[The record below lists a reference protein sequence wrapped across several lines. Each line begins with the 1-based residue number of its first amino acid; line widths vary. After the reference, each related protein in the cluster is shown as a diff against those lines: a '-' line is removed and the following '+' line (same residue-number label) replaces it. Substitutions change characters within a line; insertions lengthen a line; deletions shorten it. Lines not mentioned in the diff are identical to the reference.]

1 MIKAYHSSLGA
12 LLNRWTTPPNPA
24 GEDEIKYWQDKMLL
38 MLLLTTVVLGLP
50 VYVPS
55 VALCIKESLWS
66 IAVVDTAIYGW
77 VVVLFFRRS
86 LPFVVRATS
95 VVCMSYV
102 LGMVLLL
109 TVGPFGA
116 GPVWIFA
123 FPVLAA
129 VFMGVST
136 VFMTLAI
143 NAATLIAIGILLA
156 NGIVEWDYTVINPGE
171 KWVVICLNFMLLN
184 VIVAISVSYISKG
197 LLISLKQKKNMLAE
211 LEQKHDQLLNFTRQL
226 ESEVI
231 ERRKVEG
238 ALRESEEKFSKAF
251 RTSPYALIISRVE
264 DGKIIETNDAFSM
277 ITGFTRE
284 EALNNSSLGLNLW
297 GNRED
302 RKKVMSDLMAGR
314 RVASR
319 EYLFNR
325 KNGGVITGLFS
336 TQLMSLNN
344 ETCILSSINDIT
356 DLKQAEQEKAKL
368 EEQFHQAQKLDSI
381 GRLAGGVAHDLNNL
395 LSPIFGYGEMLLS
408 DAAGNVAAEKPLQQI
423 VNAGKRA
430 RDLVRQLLA
439 FSRKQALQYKNF
451 DMNSLL
457 RDFEKLLRRTIRE
470 DVSIRMNLAESLPL
484 IKGDVGQLEQV
495 VMNLAVN
502 AQDAMPDGGHL
513 TIETARVELD
523 ESYSEEHKGVNPGPY
538 VMLMISDTGCGID
551 SSTRE
556 HLFEPFFTTKE
567 KDKGT
572 GLGLATVYGIVK
584 QHGGNVWVY
593 SEPGLGATFRVYL
606 PVSTDSSGP
615 DEADSKTLTESELYG
630 SETILVVEDNS
641 QVRNLARAILRRQGY
656 KVLAAENGK
665 EGISM
670 MDQHEGPVHLLL
682 TDVIMPDMNGK
693 QLFERISQTYSD
705 VKVLYMSGYT
715 DNVIAHHGVIDPG
728 VQFIQKPFSMKDLA
742 AKVRETLD
750 QGIK

>member
-1 MIKAYHSSLGA
+1 M
-12 LLNRWTTPPNPA
+12 
-24 GEDEIKYWQDKMLL
+24 
-38 MLLLTTVVLGLP
+38 
-50 VYVPS
+50 
-55 VALCIKESLWS
+55 
-66 IAVVDTAIYGW
+66 
-77 VVVLFFRRS
+77 
-86 LPFVVRATS
+86 
-95 VVCMSYV
+95 
-102 LGMVLLL
+102 
-109 TVGPFGA
+109 
-116 GPVWIFA
+116 
-123 FPVLAA
+123 
-129 VFMGVST
+129 
-136 VFMTLAI
+136 
-143 NAATLIAIGILLA
+143 
-156 NGIVEWDYTVINPGE
+156 
-171 KWVVICLNFMLLN
+171 
-184 VIVAISVSYISKG
+184 
-197 LLISLKQKKNMLAE
+197 
-211 LEQKHDQLLNFTRQL
+211 
-226 ESEVI
+226 
-231 ERRKVEG
+231 
-238 ALRESEEKFSKAF
+238 RESEEKFSRAF
-251 RTSPYALIISRVE
+251 HTSPYALTISRVE
-264 DGKIIETNDAFSM
+264 DGKFIEINEAFSM

-284 EALNNSSLGLNLW
+284 EALNNSSLELNLW
-297 GNRED
+297 VNRED
-302 RKKVMSDLMAGR
+302 RKTVVSDLMAGK

-319 EYLFNR
+319 EYLFTR
-325 KNGGVITGLFS
+325 KNGGVSTGLFS

-356 DLKQAEQEKAKL
+356 DRKQAEQEKAKL

-395 LSPIFGYGEMLLS
+395 LSPILGYGEMLLS
-408 DAAGNVAAEKPLQQI
+408 DAAGNGATEKPLQQI

-451 DMNSLL
+451 DMNTLL

-551 SSTRE
+551 SDTRE

-584 QHGGNVWVY
+584 QHGGNIWVY

-606 PVSTDSSGP
+606 PVSTDSPES
-615 DEADSKTLTESELYG
+615 DEADSRTLSESELYG

-641 QVRNLARAILRRQGY
+641 QVRNLTRSLLRRQGY

-693 QLFERISQTYSD
+693 QLFERISQTYSG
-705 VKVLYMSGYT
+705 VKVLFMSGYT

-728 VQFIQKPFSMKDLA
+728 VQFIQKPFSMKGLA

-750 QGIK
+750 RGNP

>member
-1 MIKAYHSSLGA
+1 
-12 LLNRWTTPPNPA
+12 
-24 GEDEIKYWQDKMLL
+24 
-38 MLLLTTVVLGLP
+38 
-50 VYVPS
+50 
-55 VALCIKESLWS
+55 
-66 IAVVDTAIYGW
+66 
-77 VVVLFFRRS
+77 
-86 LPFVVRATS
+86 
-95 VVCMSYV
+95 MSYV

-129 VFMGVST
+129 VFMGAGT
-136 VFMTLAI
+136 VFLALAI
-143 NAATLIAIGILLA
+143 NGASLVAVGILLS
-156 NGIVEWDYTVINPGE
+156 NGIFGQDYVIMNDVE
-171 KWVVICLNFMLLN
+171 KWAVIALNFMFLDL
-184 VIVAISVSYISKG
+184 IVAISVSYIARG
-197 LLISLKQKKNMLAE
+197 LLISRTQKKEMLGT
-211 LEQKHDQLLNFTRQL
+211 LEQKHEELLKFTRQL
-226 ESEVI
+226 EEEVI

-238 ALRESEEKFSKAF
+238 ALRESEEKFSRAF
-251 RTSPYALIISRVE
+251 HTSPYALTISRVE
-264 DGKIIETNDAFSM
+264 DGRFLEINEAFSV

-284 EALNNSSLGLNLW
+284 EALNNSSLELNLW
-297 GNRED
+297 VNRED
-302 RKKVMSDLMAGR
+302 RKTVVSDLMAGK

-319 EYLFNR
+319 EYLFTR
-325 KNGGVITGLFS
+325 KNGGVSTGLFS

-356 DLKQAEQEKAKL
+356 DRKQAEQEKAKL

-395 LSPIFGYGEMLLS
+395 LSPILGYGEMLLS
-408 DAAGNVAAEKPLQQI
+408 DASGNVATEKPLQQI

-451 DMNSLL
+451 DMNTLL

-495 VMNLAVN
+495 VMNLTVN

-538 VMLMISDTGCGID
+538 VMLMISDTGAGID
-551 SSTRE
+551 SDTRE

-584 QHGGNVWVY
+584 QHGGNIWVY

-606 PVSTDSSGP
+606 PVSLDSPES
-615 DEADSKTLTESELYG
+615 DEADSRTLSESEL
-630 SETILVVEDNS
+630 
-641 QVRNLARAILRRQGY
+641 
-656 KVLAAENGK
+656 
-665 EGISM
+665 
-670 MDQHEGPVHLLL
+670 
-682 TDVIMPDMNGK
+682 
-693 QLFERISQTYSD
+693 
-705 VKVLYMSGYT
+705 
-715 DNVIAHHGVIDPG
+715 
-728 VQFIQKPFSMKDLA
+728 
-742 AKVRETLD
+742 
-750 QGIK
+750 

>member
-1 MIKAYHSSLGA
+1 
-12 LLNRWTTPPNPA
+12 
-24 GEDEIKYWQDKMLL
+24 MLL
-38 MLLLTTVVLGLP
+38 TLLLTAVVFGLP
-50 VYVPS
+50 VYVLS
-55 VALCIKESLWS
+55 VALCIKETLWS
-66 IAVVDTAIYGW
+66 IAVVDTVIYGW

-95 VVCMSYV
+95 VVYMSYA
-102 LGMVLLL
+102 LGIVLLL

-116 GPVWIFA
+116 GPVWLFA

-129 VFMGVST
+129 VFMGVRT

-143 NAATLIAIGILLA
+143 NVATLIAIGILLV
-156 NGIVEWDYTVINPGE
+156 NGILEWDYTVINAGE

-197 LLISLKQKKNMLAE
+197 LLISLKQKEGMLAE

-226 ESEVI
+226 EEEVI

-251 RTSPYALIISRVE
+251 HTSPYALTISRVE
-264 DGKIIETNDAFSM
+264 DGKFFEINEAFSV

-284 EALNNSSLGLNLW
+284 EALSNSSLELNLW
-297 GNRED
+297 VNRED
-302 RKKVMSDLMAGR
+302 RKTVVSDLMEGKC
-314 RVASR
+314 VASR

-325 KNGGVITGLFS
+325 KNGGVSTGLFS

-356 DLKQAEQEKAKL
+356 DRKQAEQEKAKL

-395 LSPIFGYGEMLLS
+395 LSPILGYGEMLLS
-408 DAAGNVAAEKPLQQI
+408 DAAENGATEKPLQQI

-451 DMNSLL
+451 DMNTLL

-495 VMNLAVN
+495 VMNLTVN

-513 TIETARVELD
+513 TIETARVALD
-523 ESYSEEHKGVNPGPY
+523 ESYLEEHKDVTPGPY

-551 SSTRE
+551 SDTRE

-584 QHGGNVWVY
+584 QHGGNIWVY

-606 PVSTDSSGP
+606 PVSTDSP
-615 DEADSKTLTESELYG
+615 EADEADSRILSESELYG
-630 SETILVVEDNS
+630 SETILVVEDNL
-641 QVRNLARAILRRQGY
+641 QVRNLTRSLLKRQGY
-656 KVLAAENGK
+656 KVLAAESGK
-665 EGISM
+665 EGLSM

-705 VKVLYMSGYT
+705 VKVLFMSGYT

-728 VQFIQKPFSMKDLA
+728 VQFIQKPFSMKGLA

-750 QGIK
+750 RGNP

>member
-1 MIKAYHSSLGA
+1 
-12 LLNRWTTPPNPA
+12 
-24 GEDEIKYWQDKMLL
+24 MLL
-38 MLLLTTVVLGLP
+38 TLLLTAVVFGLP
-50 VYVPS
+50 VYVLS
-55 VALCIKESLWS
+55 VALCIKETLWS
-66 IAVVDTAIYGW
+66 IAVVDTVIYGW

-95 VVCMSYV
+95 VVYMSYA
-102 LGMVLLL
+102 LGIVLLL

-116 GPVWIFA
+116 GPVWLFA

-129 VFMGVST
+129 VFMGVRT

-143 NAATLIAIGILLA
+143 NVATLIAIGILLV
-156 NGIVEWDYTVINPGE
+156 NGILEWDYTVINAGE

-197 LLISLKQKKNMLAE
+197 LLISLKQKEGMLAE

-226 ESEVI
+226 EEEVI

-251 RTSPYALIISRVE
+251 HTSPYALTISRVE
-264 DGKIIETNDAFSM
+264 DGKFFEINEAFSV

-284 EALNNSSLGLNLW
+284 EALSNSSLELNLW
-297 GNRED
+297 VNRED
-302 RKKVMSDLMAGR
+302 RKTVVSDLMEGKC
-314 RVASR
+314 VASR

-325 KNGGVITGLFS
+325 KNGGVSTGLFS

-356 DLKQAEQEKAKL
+356 DRKQAEQEKAKL

-395 LSPIFGYGEMLLS
+395 LSPILGYGEMLLS
-408 DAAGNVAAEKPLQQI
+408 DAAENGATEKPLQQI
-423 VNAGKRA
+423 VNAGERA

-451 DMNSLL
+451 DMNTLL

-495 VMNLAVN
+495 VMNLTVN

-513 TIETARVELD
+513 TIETARVALD
-523 ESYSEEHKGVNPGPY
+523 ESYLEEHKDVTPGPY

-551 SSTRE
+551 SDTRE

-584 QHGGNVWVY
+584 QHGGNIWVY

-606 PVSTDSSGP
+606 PVSTDSP
-615 DEADSKTLTESELYG
+615 EADEADSRTLSESELYG
-630 SETILVVEDNS
+630 SETILVVEDNL
-641 QVRNLARAILRRQGY
+641 QVRNLTRSLLKRQGY
-656 KVLAAENGK
+656 KVLAAESGK
-665 EGISM
+665 EGLSM

-705 VKVLYMSGYT
+705 VKVLFMSGYT

-728 VQFIQKPFSMKDLA
+728 VQFIQKPFSMKGLA

-750 QGIK
+750 RGNP